1 MRTVSRIKKRDGD
14 VVDFVQDK
22 ITNAVFNAMQAHG
35 QEDKRVAQSISDI
48 VSFMRIHYPVRREY
62 PGYRRDGS
70 YEAGIS
76 RYRKILY
83 PLQRKA

>member
-35 QEDKRVAQSISDI
+35 QEDKRVAQSISENSVDTL
-48 VSFMRIHYPVRREY
+48 
-62 PGYRRDGS
+62 
-70 YEAGIS
+70 S
-76 RYRKILY
+76 R
-83 PLQRKA
+83 P